1 MGREGWGGSEWGPG
15 EHWCLGAV
23 PNPLANAGDIC
34 HQLQEGKSKKRS
46 CAKCTEFLDSGRLC
60 WFCYHFPC
68 NPTNLGSNLTLKHFP
83 GSYQEKDLKVSCFIP
98 SSYFYPKFCLFV
110 CCCFLCVILF
120 FFQFLIVKFQ
130 DVSVPGGWGT
140 TGTCPA
146 DVSSRRS
153 GWCGEKGRGGLE
165 EVTKHPPGAS
175 AKLCFGFRRKSQTTK
190 DNWD

>member
-120 FFQFLIVKFQ
+120 FFSFLLSNSRMFL
-130 DVSVPGGWGT
+130 SREGGEQPVLVLLMF
-140 TGTCPA
+140 PA
-146 DVSSRRS
+146 GEVAGVEKRVEVALRR
-153 GWCGEKGRGGLE
+153 
-165 EVTKHPPGAS
+165 
-175 AKLCFGFRRKSQTTK
+175 
-190 DNWD
+190 